1 MSDIII
7 PNFGE
12 SVTSATISTWN
23 VASGAHVN
31 AGDTLVTLET
41 DKVASEVEA
50 QESGILEILAS
61 EGQDVRIGDVI
72 GRISATGTAPAAATP
87 APAVQA
93 APASTPAS
101 APVTTSTTTPAPVV
115 SAPVSTPSAETR
127 YTRTRM
133 SPLRRSIAA
142 KLVEVQHQSALLTTF
157 NECDMSAI
165 MELRRQFKSMPNPT
179 GARLGFM
186 SFFIK
191 AVVGALQEVP
201 QVNARIDGNDIITN
215 HYYDI
220 SVAVGTDKG
229 LTVPVLRNCDEKTH
243 LQLEQEL
250 SELSE
255 KARTNRLTL
264 EDLQGGV
271 FTITNGGVYGS
282 MLSTPIPNPPQ
293 SAILGMHAILDRP
306 VAQDGQVVIRPMM
319 YLALSYDHRLI
330 DGKQAVTFL
339 VKIKELLE
347 NPVFQL

>member
-23 VASGAHVN
+23 VESGARVN
-31 AGDTLVTLET
+31 AGDVLVTLET
-41 DKVASEVEA
+41 DKVASELEA
-50 QESGILEILAS
+50 QENGILEILVP
-61 EGQDVRIGDVI
+61 EGNDVGIGDVI
-72 GRISATGTAPAAATP
+72 GRISATSAGTVPSPVASKVAQPAPRPAPVEEKPAAASIP
-87 APAVQA
+87 VPAVSPQ
-93 APASTPAS
+93 S
-101 APVTTSTTTPAPVV
+101 PVE
-115 SAPVSTPSAETR
+115 ETR
-127 YTRTRM
+127 YSRTRM
-133 SPLRRSIAA
+133 SPLRRTIAA
-142 KLVEVQHQSALLTTF
+142 KLVEIQHQSALLTTF

-201 QVNARIDGNDIITN
+201 QVNARIDGDDIITN

-220 SVAVGTDKG
+220 SIAVGTDKG
-229 LTVPVLRNCDEKTH
+229 LTVPVLRNCDEKNH

-250 SELSE
+250 AELSE
-255 KARTNRLTL
+255 KARTNRLGM

-293 SAILGMHAILDRP
+293 SAILGMHAIMERP
-306 VAQDGQVVIRPMM
+306 VAKDGQIVIRPMM

>member
-12 SVTSATISTWN
+12 SITTATISNWN
-23 VASGAHVN
+23 AESGSHVN
-31 AGDTLVTLET
+31 AGDVLVTLET
-41 DKVASEVEA
+41 DKVASELEA
-50 QESGILEILAS
+50 PESGILEILVPD
-61 EGQDVRIGDVI
+61 GDVAIGDII
-72 GRISATGTAPAAATP
+72 GRISATGSGETPPPARQKAE
-87 APAVQA
+87 QQ
-93 APASTPAS
+93 
-101 APVTTSTTTPAPVV
+101 TSKTEFRPQIPTDAERQSVPVV
-115 SAPVSTPSAETR
+115 PVSQNPTGETR

-201 QVNARIDGNDIITN
+201 QVNARIDGDDMITN

-220 SVAVGTDKG
+220 SIAIGTEKG
-229 LTVPVLRNCDEKTH
+229 LTVPVLRNCEEKNH

-250 SELSE
+250 VEFSE
-255 KARTNRLTL
+255 KARTNKLNL

-282 MLSTPIPNPPQ
+282 MMSTPIPNPPQ
-293 SAILGMHAILDRP
+293 SAILGMHSIMDRP
-306 VAQDGQVVIRPMM
+306 VVKDGQIVIRPMM

-339 VKIKELLE
+339 VKVKELLE